1 MGPIGNVIVDNRVQK
16 VEDHLGGHI
25 NILVLIIS
33 PKVEREMIIDFSKS
47 GTACYLKLEVVYK
60 KLSECSRTS

>member
-1 MGPIGNVIVDNRVQK
+1 MGPIGNAVVADNGVQK
-16 VEDHLGGHI
+16 VEGHIGGHI

-47 GTACYLKLEVVYK
+47 GTACYKLLQEI
-60 KLSECSRTS
+60 E